1 MQQISDLLEKPMDR
15 KDFLRH
21 MGVGALMLLGG
32 NMIYQ
37 AVTGISKNRSS
48 NNHVGYGSSAYGG
61 NRR

>member
-32 NMIYQ
+32 NLIYQ
-37 AVTGISKNRSS
+37 AVVGTSKSRLS
-48 NNHVGYGSSAYGG
+48 NGRVGYGSSAYGG
-61 NRR
+61 NRH

>member
-32 NMIYQ
+32 NIIYQ
-37 AVTGISKNRSS
+37 AVTGVSKNRSS
-48 NNHVGYGSSAYGG
+48 SNVGYGTSAYGG

>member
-37 AVTGISKNRSS
+37 AVVGVSKNRSS
-48 NNHVGYGSSAYGG
+48 RVGYGSSAYGG

>member
-32 NMIYQ
+32 NLIYQ
-37 AVTGISKNRSS
+37 AVVGTSKSRLNSGR
-48 NNHVGYGSSAYGG
+48 VGYGSSAYGG
-61 NRR
+61 NRH